1 MEILR
6 LNQISPDQIILWQM
20 GFAKITATLVYT
32 WFIMALLLF
41 FSWLATRRL
50 STDLNI
56 SRWQNLLEAV
66 VSTIREQIREVSQDN
81 PDHYLAFIGTL
92 FLFIGL
98 SNLLLIVPGYVAPT
112 SSLTT
117 TAALSICVFV
127 AVPLYG
133 ITKRGLKE
141 YLKEYFQPT
150 FIFFPFHVMGELTR
164 TLALSI
170 RLFGNIM
177 SHDKVIGILL
187 AITPL
192 FFPIV
197 MHALG
202 LLIGMVQAYIF
213 AILAMVYIASA
224 TQAHEQESHQA
235 KTQEPIKSLQERKV

>member
-1 MEILR
+1 MEILK
-6 LNQISPDQIILWQM
+6 LNQISPDQIMLWQWW
-20 GFAKITATLVYT
+20 FVKINATMVFT
-32 WFIMALLLF
+32 WLIMALLLF
-41 FSWLATRRL
+41 FSWLATHRL
-50 STDLNI
+50 STDI
-56 SRWQNLLEAV
+56 HITRWQNLLEV
-66 VSTIREQIREVSQDN
+66 IVSTIRDQIKEISQDN

-98 SNLLLIVPGYVAPT
+98 SNLLAVIPGYVAPT

-117 TAALSICVFV
+117 TAALAICVFI

-133 ITKRGLKE
+133 ITKRGLLA

-150 FIFFPFHVMGELTR
+150 FIFFPFHVMGEFTR

-187 AITPL
+187 AVTPL

-197 MHALG
+197 MNALG

-224 TQAHEQESHQA
+224 TQAHEQETLKEKH
-235 KTQEPIKSLQERKV
+235 

>member
-1 MEILR
+1 
-6 LNQISPDQIILWQM
+6 
-20 GFAKITATLVYT
+20 
-32 WFIMALLLF
+32 
-41 FSWLATRRL
+41 
-50 STDLNI
+50 
-56 SRWQNLLEAV
+56 
-66 VSTIREQIREVSQDN
+66 
-81 PDHYLAFIGTL
+81 
-92 FLFIGL
+92 
-98 SNLLLIVPGYVAPT
+98 VPGYVAPT

-117 TAALSICVFV
+117 TAALAICVFI

-133 ITKRGLKE
+133 ITKRGLLG

-164 TLALSI
+164 TLALAI

-197 MHALG
+197 MHGLG

-224 TQAHEQESHQA
+224 TQVHEQETH
-235 KTQEPIKSLQERKV
+235 KEKN

>member
-1 MEILR
+1 MEILH
-6 LNQISPDQIILWQM
+6 LNQISPDQLLLWQWGVM
-20 GFAKITATLVYT
+20 KINATMAYT
-32 WFIMALLLF
+32 WLIMAMLVIA
-41 FSWLATRRL
+41 SWLVTRRI
-50 STDLNI
+50 SADIAI
-56 SRWQNLLEAV
+56 SRWQHLLEVV
-66 VSTIREQIREVSQDN
+66 VSTIREQIQEISQDN

-117 TAALSICVFV
+117 TAALAICVFI

-133 ITKRGLKE
+133 ITSRGVLG
-141 YLKEYFQPT
+141 YFREYFQPT

-164 TLALSI
+164 TLALAI

-224 TQAHEQESHQA
+224 TQTHEA
-235 KTQEPIKSLQERKV
+235 KSEEPKH

>member
-6 LNQISPDQIILWQM
+6 LNQISPDQLILWQM
-20 GFAKITATLVYT
+20 GFAKITATLLYT
-32 WFIMALLLF
+32 WFIMAILIIG
-41 FSWLATRRL
+41 SWLVTRKI
-50 STDLNI
+50 SEDIHI
-56 SRWQNLLEAV
+56 SRWQNLLEV
-66 VSTIREQIREVSQDN
+66 IVSTIRGQIMEITKDN

-92 FLFIGL
+92 FLFIAL
-98 SNLLLIVPGYVAPT
+98 SNILLIVPGYVAPT

-117 TAALSICVFV
+117 TAALAICVFI

-133 ITKRGLKE
+133 ITKRGLLG
-141 YLKEYFQPT
+141 YLKEYLQPT

-164 TLALSI
+164 TLALAI

-224 TQAHEQESHQA
+224 TQAHEQETHKEKQ
-235 KTQEPIKSLQERKV
+235 

>member
-1 MEILR
+1 
-6 LNQISPDQIILWQM
+6 
-20 GFAKITATLVYT
+20 
-32 WFIMALLLF
+32 MALLLF
-41 FSWLATRRL
+41 FSWLATRRI
-50 STDLNI
+50 STDLHI
-56 SRWQNLLEAV
+56 TRWQNLLEV
-66 VSTIREQIREVSQDN
+66 IVSTIREQIREISQDN
-81 PDHYLAFIGTL
+81 PEHYLAFIGTL

-98 SNLLLIVPGYVAPT
+98 SNLLLIIPGYVAPT

-117 TAALSICVFV
+117 TAALAICVFF

-133 ITKRGLKE
+133 ISKRGLLG

-150 FIFFPFHVMGELTR
+150 FIFFPFHVMGEFTR
-164 TLALSI
+164 TLALAI

-187 AITPL
+187 AVTPL

-197 MHALG
+197 MNALG

-224 TQAHEQESHQA
+224 TQAHEQETKKEKH
-235 KTQEPIKSLQERKV
+235 

>member
-6 LNQISPDQIILWQM
+6 LNQISPDQVILLQW
-20 GFAKITATLVYT
+20 GFVHVTATLAYT
-32 WFIMALLLF
+32 WLIMGILISLALLVGRK
-41 FSWLATRRL
+41 ATSDVR
-50 STDLNI
+50 I
-56 SRWQNLLEAV
+56 SRWQNLLEV
-66 VSTIREQIREVSQDN
+66 VIGGIREQIHEVSQDD
-81 PDHYLAFIGTL
+81 PDHYMAFIGTL

-117 TAALSICVFV
+117 TSALAVTVFL
-127 AVPLYG
+127 AVPIYG
-133 ITKRGLKE
+133 ISRNRLG
-141 YLKEYFQPT
+141 YFKEYFQPT

-164 TLALSI
+164 TLALAI

-177 SHDKVIGILL
+177 SHDKVIAILL
-187 AITPL
+187 AVTPL

-213 AILAMVYIASA
+213 SILAMVYIASA
-224 TQAHEQESHQA
+224 TQVHEEKA
-235 KTQEPIKSLQERKV
+235 TKDKP

>member
-6 LNQISPDQIILWQM
+6 LNQISPDQIILWQWW
-20 GFAKITATLVYT
+20 FVKINATMIFT
-32 WFIMALLLF
+32 WLIMALLLF
-41 FSWLATRRL
+41 FSWLATHRL
-50 STDLNI
+50 STDI
-56 SRWQNLLEAV
+56 HITRWQNLLEV
-66 VSTIREQIREVSQDN
+66 IVSTIRDQIKEISQDN

-98 SNLLLIVPGYVAPT
+98 SNLLAVIPGYVAPT

-117 TAALSICVFV
+117 TAALAICVFI

-133 ITKRGLKE
+133 ITKRGLLA

-150 FIFFPFHVMGELTR
+150 FIFFPFHVMGEFTR

-187 AITPL
+187 AVTPL

-197 MHALG
+197 MNALG
-202 LLIGMVQAYIF
+202 
-213 AILAMVYIASA
+213 
-224 TQAHEQESHQA
+224 
-235 KTQEPIKSLQERKV
+235 

>member
-1 MEILR
+1 
-6 LNQISPDQIILWQM
+6 M
-20 GFAKITATLVYT
+20 GFAKITATLLYT
-32 WFIMALLLF
+32 WFIMAILIIG
-41 FSWLATRRL
+41 SWLVTRKI
-50 STDLNI
+50 SKDIHI
-56 SRWQNLLEAV
+56 SRWQNLLEV
-66 VSTIREQIREVSQDN
+66 IVSTIRGQIMEITKDN

-117 TAALSICVFV
+117 TAALAICVFI

-133 ITKRGLKE
+133 ITKRGLLG

-164 TLALSI
+164 TLALAI

-224 TQAHEQESHQA
+224 TQAHEQETHKEKQ
-235 KTQEPIKSLQERKV
+235 

>member
-6 LNQISPDQIILWQM
+6 LNQISPDQLILWQM
-20 GFAKITATLVYT
+20 GFAKITATLLYT
-32 WFIMALLLF
+32 WFIMALLIIG
-41 FSWLATRRL
+41 SWLVTRKI
-50 STDLNI
+50 SKDIHI
-56 SRWQNLLEAV
+56 SRWQNLLEV
-66 VSTIREQIREVSQDN
+66 IVSTIRGQIMEITKDN

-117 TAALSICVFV
+117 TAALAICVFI

-133 ITKRGLKE
+133 ITKRGLLE

-164 TLALSI
+164 TLALSV

-177 SHDKVIGILL
+177 SHDKVIGVLL

-202 LLIGMVQAYIF
+202 LLIGTVQAYIF

-224 TQAHEQESHQA
+224 TQAHEQETHKEKQ
-235 KTQEPIKSLQERKV
+235 

>member
-1 MEILR
+1 MEILK
-6 LNQISPDQIILWQM
+6 LNQISPDQLMLFQWW
-20 GFAKITATLVYT
+20 FVKIPATMVYT
-32 WFIMALLLF
+32 WLIMAILVIG
-41 FSWLATRRL
+41 SWLVTRNI
-50 STDLNI
+50 STDIHI
-56 SRWQNLLEAV
+56 SRWQNLLEAIV
-66 VSTIREQIREVSQDN
+66 YTIREQIREVSQDN

-98 SNLLLIVPGYVAPT
+98 SNLLGIVPGYVPPT

-117 TAALSICVFV
+117 TAALAVCVFV
-127 AVPLYG
+127 AVPMYG
-133 ITKRGLKE
+133 ITRRGILA

-150 FIFFPFHVMGELTR
+150 FIFFPFHVMGEFTR
-164 TLALSI
+164 TLALAI

-197 MHALG
+197 MNALG

-224 TQAHEQESHQA
+224 TQAHEHQP
-235 KTQEPIKSLQERKV
+235 QNERH

>member
-1 MEILR
+1 MEILH
-6 LNQISPDQIILWQM
+6 LNQISPDQLILWQW
-20 GFAKITATLVYT
+20 GFMKINATMVYT
-32 WFIMALLLF
+32 WLIMAMLAGI
-41 FSWLATRRL
+41 SWLVTRRI
-50 STDLNI
+50 SSDIAI
-56 SRWQNLLEAV
+56 SRWQHLLEVV
-66 VSTIREQIREVSQDN
+66 VSTIREQIREISQDD

-117 TAALSICVFV
+117 TAALAICVFI

-133 ITKRGLKE
+133 ITSRGVLG
-141 YLKEYFQPT
+141 YFKEYFQPT

-164 TLALSI
+164 TLALAI

-224 TQAHEQESHQA
+224 TQIHEA
-235 KTQEPIKSLQERKV
+235 KNEEPKR